1 MSIYPVR
8 LSKWFPPGDEHHDI
22 MKFLVSH
29 GYCDGHVGCPHCGKK
44 HMHWQQAIGH
54 HSLPW
59 GYGDIWCREKC
70 YRNYRKKKWNK

>member
-8 LSKWFPPGDEHHDI
+8 LSEWFPPGDENHEI
-22 MKFLVSH
+22 MKIIVSMAGDIH
-29 GYCDGHVGCPHCGKK
+29 KGCALCKKK
-44 HMHWQQAIGH
+44 HMHWQDAIGH

-70 YRNYRKKKWNK
+70 YRNFWRKRK

>member
-8 LSKWFPPGDEHHDI
+8 LAEWFPPGDSHHGI
-22 MKFLVSH
+22 MKFIVSN
-29 GYCDGHVGCPHCGKK
+29 GYTDAGRGCLHCGKK
-44 HMHWQQAIGH
+44 HMHWQVAIGH

-70 YRNYRKKKWNK
+70 YRNYKRKR

>member
-8 LSKWFPPGDEHHDI
+8 LSEWFPPGDEKHE
-22 MKFLVSH
+22 LVKWIVSN
-29 GYCDGHVGCPHCGKK
+29 GFSDAGIGCKHCGKK
-44 HMHWQQAIGH
+44 HMHWQEAWAH

-70 YRNYRKKKWNK
+70 YKNYYKSRKRK